1 MAAEFRERGAGGVG
15 KPADLVGALSS
26 GCILHARVA
35 VHASGTDPTDR
46 VCHVVRRQPA
56 REHDRPGRALHQ
68 PPAHLPVVRAAGG
81 AALVLSDLYSRQAA
95 LVVRLLPLVA
105 EESCFALK
113 SGTAINFFVR
123 DMPRL
128 SVDIDLM
135 DLPVKNR
142 RSSLAEIE
150 SALTHWRLSTKKPAT
165 IELSL
170 GGHRADKDGWIA
182 AGRELRGRVPGEA
195 SRAYGHAG
203 DGRRWNGR
211 KDTLSIGRGNRVG
224 VPKPDE
230 RIQLPRGCS

>member
-1 MAAEFRERGAGGVG
+1 M
-15 KPADLVGALSS
+15 
-26 GCILHARVA
+26 
-35 VHASGTDPTDR
+35 T
-46 VCHVVRRQPA
+46 
-56 REHDRPGRALHQ
+56 RPGPGRLHQ
-68 PPAHLPVVRAAGG
+68 SREPSIGRSNRWQPSSANAARAAW
-81 AALVLSDLYSRQAA
+81 ANRRTLLVLSDLYSRQAA

-113 SGTAINFFVR
+113 GGTAINFFVR

-128 SVDIDLM
+128 SLDIDLM
-135 DLPVKNR
+135 YLPVKNR
-142 RSSLAEIE
+142 RSSLAGIE

>member
-1 MAAEFRERGAGGVG
+1 VT
-15 KPADLVGALSS
+15 
-26 GCILHARVA
+26 ARSLA
-35 VHASGTDPTDR
+35 FNDARATAP
-46 VCHVVRRQPA
+46 QPA
-56 REHDRPGRALHQ
+56 EHWRDS
-68 PPAHLPVVRAAGG
+68 V
-81 AALVLSDLYSRQAA
+81 
-95 LVVRLLPLVA
+95 LVA

-113 SGTAINFFVR
+113 GGTAINFFVR

-128 SVDIDLM
+128 SVDIDLVY
-135 DLPVKNR
+135 LPVKDR

-211 KDTLSIGRGNRVG
+211 KDTLSIGRRNRVG
-224 VPKPDE
+224 VPKRETSGFSCPAAAADD
-230 RIQLPRGCS
+230 RGRPPLTRARH